1 MSSERRWIEIPGT
14 PVAQPR
20 HRVSSRGG
28 FARVY
33 LPKRHPVHEYKRR
46 IAEGTKHWPVFVG
59 PVAVHIVA
67 VFPMPKSWSK
77 TKKTEALAV
86 EYHEQK
92 PDPDNIGKAILDA
105 LSEHWR
111 DDCHVADLRVK
122 KLWTN
127 ETEGFTLLEMWELT

>member
-1 MSSERRWIEIPGT
+1 MSENNWIEIPGT

-33 LPKRHPVHEYKRR
+33 LPAKHPVHQYKRR
-46 IAEGTKHWPVFVG
+46 ITEATKHWPVFAG

-67 VFPMPKSWSK
+67 VFPLPKSWSK
-77 TKKTEALAV
+77 TKKAEALAG
-86 EYHEQK
+86 EWHEQK
-92 PDPDNIGKAILDA
+92 PDPDNVGKAILDA
-105 LSEHWR
+105 LKDHWR
-111 DDCHVADLRVK
+111 DDSQVADMRLK

-127 ETEGFTLLEMWELT
+127 QTEGFTILEVWELT

>member
-1 MSSERRWIEIPGT
+1 MSSEKHGIEIPGT

-33 LPKRHPVHEYKRR
+33 LPKKHPVQQYKRT
-46 IAEGTKHWPVFVG
+46 IAEATKHWPVFVG
-59 PVAVHIVA
+59 PVAVHIWA
-67 VFPMPKSWSK
+67 VFPIPKSWSK
-77 TKKTEALAV
+77 TKKAAALAV

-111 DDCHVADLRVK
+111 DDCQVADLRVK

-127 ETEGFTLLEMWELT
+127 KTEGFTLLEIWELT